1 MGLNARRVGAG
12 WDPPDRVTAASLR
25 GMRNNVKMSRVTVPS
40 PRELMWPVLEA
51 LRALGGSGDNDEID
65 QKAAEIGLF
74 SEEQRSKLHNGGP
87 KTQLD
92 FRFGWARSC
101 LNLAGLVTNPRP
113 RIWQL
118 TDAATDV
125 TRDEVLARYKAA
137 RKEQQRRKALADTHR
152 PEGGE
157 SDDTDE
163 PVGVET
169 EDWKTELLAELMAMA
184 PGGFERLSER
194 LLKKAGFI
202 NTQVTGRSGDGGI
215 DGQGVYRVSLV
226 SFPVYFQCKRYKGSV
241 GAREVRDFRGA
252 MQGRGEK
259 GLLITSGRFTA
270 DAQAEATR
278 DGAPPVDLIDG
289 EHLCDL
295 LKDFGLGVT
304 TTVRTV
310 EDVTVDADFLRRI

>member
-1 MGLNARRVGAG
+1 
-12 WDPPDRVTAASLR
+12 
-25 GMRNNVKMSRVTVPS
+25 
-40 PRELMWPVLEA
+40 MWPVLEA

-65 QKAAEIGLF
+65 QKAAEIGQF
-74 SEEQRSKLHNGGP
+74 NEEQRSKLHNGGP

-92 FRFGWARSC
+92 YRFAWARSC
-101 LNLAGLVTNPRP
+101 LNLAGLVTNPRQ

-118 TDAATDV
+118 TDAATDIK
-125 TRDEVLARYKAA
+125 RDEVMASYKQARH
-137 RKEQQRRKALADTHR
+137 EQQRRKALAKARQAGDEET
-152 PEGGE
+152 
-157 SDDTDE
+157 DDADG
-163 PVGVET
+163 PADVET
-169 EDWKTELLAELMAMA
+169 EDWKTELLAELMAIEPDA
-184 PGGFERLSER
+184 FERLSER

-226 SFPVYFQCKRYKGSV
+226 SFPVYFQCKRYKGAV

-259 GLLITSGRFTA
+259 GLLITSGRFTT
-270 DAQAEATR
+270 DAQTEATR

-289 EHLCDL
+289 EQLCDL